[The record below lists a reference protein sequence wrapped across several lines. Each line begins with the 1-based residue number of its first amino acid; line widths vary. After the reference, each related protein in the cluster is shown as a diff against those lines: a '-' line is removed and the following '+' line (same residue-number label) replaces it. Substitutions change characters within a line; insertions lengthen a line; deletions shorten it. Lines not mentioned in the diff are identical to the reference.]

1 MKTEKFTELEVGYYK
16 LVDKEGWCNEDS
28 NYNEHIYMKFFEE
41 EDLVFIEDVD
51 VMGEGFQ
58 SNKCIITT
66 DAYKFFEKVVVEKR
80 TRTDDHEVVYTKSLR
95 IGGGEHFLPLVT
107 IASIPDKNKHYFVQ
121 HTEKDIPDAKALLSG
136 EKIKTHYFS
145 SQEVC
150 HLYADII
157 SEALEL
163 ADAQKG
169 YHLVPFSFILGY
181 CMAKDV
187 DLYREG
193 LVEY

>member
-16 LVDKEGWCNEDS
+16 LVDKEGWFASDEINIS
-28 NYNEHIYMKFFEE
+28 VYVRHFEE
-41 EDLVFIEDVD
+41 GVLVFIDD
-51 VMGEGFQ
+51 VMDGEGYTE
-58 SNKCIITT
+58 NVVTICE
-66 DAYKFFEKVVVEKR
+66 DEYKFFEKVVVEKR
-80 TRTDDHEVVYTKSLR
+80 TRTDDHGVVYSKSLR

-107 IASIPDKNKHYFVQ
+107 IASVPDKGKHYFVQ
-121 HTEKDIPDAKALLSG
+121 HTEKDIPDTKALLSG

-157 SEALEL
+157 REALEL
-163 ADAQKG
+163 ADTQKG

-181 CMAKDV
+181 CIAKGV